1 MFAPDGRADT
11 TGIEPLPES
20 DQSTMPTPLRRTGS
34 ACAAASSLHAR
45 HRGRMREGGQSL
57 VEFSLILAPLLLLLL
72 GVVQFGFI
80 FNAYITVS
88 TAAREAA
95 REGSIYVYDRT
106 LTQSANDAARNERM
120 RLTLLA
126 SLNGLAKTSPHLA
139 NSGSWASTAS
149 GTTTTFADGDITVT
163 YVLPSTATANDPRQG
178 YRVTV
183 RATYHQDL
191 VIPMVSVFLPK
202 DAGGRLPLVGEVT
215 MVIN

>member
-1 MFAPDGRADT
+1 
-11 TGIEPLPES
+11 
-20 DQSTMPTPLRRTGS
+20 MPTPLRRTGS
-34 ACAAASSLHAR
+34 ACADASGLHAR
-45 HRGRMREGGQSL
+45 HGGRRREGGQSL
-57 VEFSLILAPLLLLLL
+57 VEFSLILTPLLLLLL

-88 TAAREAA
+88 TATREAA
-95 REGSIYVYDRT
+95 REGSIYVYERT

-120 RLTLLA
+120 RSSLLA

-139 NSGSWASTAS
+139 NGSTWTSTTS
-149 GTTTTFADGDITVT
+149 GTTTTFVNGDITVT
-163 YVLPSTATANDPRQG
+163 YVLPGTATVNDPRQG